1 MIFLHDVFISYKAE
15 EFDDANWVKTALE
28 TNGIRCWMAPMSI
41 PGGSNYAKEIPQA
54 IREAK
59 VFVLILSERSQL
71 STWVPK
77 ELDQAIN
84 EGKTIM
90 PFMLEN
96 CRLKD
101 DFNFYLSN
109 VQRYA
114 AYANKSAAIEK
125 MIREIRA
132 ILGTS
137 AEAPAP
143 EAEPAP
149 APETK
154 IEPAPE
160 PASEPKPAKKTRPE
174 KKPAPKAEKKRDD
187 KKPGRRRVL
196 AIVLA
201 ALVVIVG
208 CFAVMNRL
216 RTVVVAGKKYKVSD
230 TYVSIEGARLT
241 EKDVKSLG
249 RFKSLSTLILSGCEL
264 PGSGLEGIVSNVRTT
279 LKLSG
284 CGVTDAMLDA
294 APLAGSSIAYLT
306 LDGNPGVTGLRA
318 LAPLAGK
325 LRELSFAGCGV
336 RDLSELQGFTAL
348 RDLSCAG
355 NGVSSL
361 EPLSGCAGLERL
373 DASGNALTSLDGL
386 AACEGLRILDAGGNA
401 LTSLKALENC
411 IYLTTIRAANNALES
426 LDGLNNATLL
436 TEVDLSGNR
445 IDDVSLLAKSK
456 EKLEKVDLSD
466 NALTDV
472 GALAGCAAIREFR
485 CGGNALTS
493 LDALAGCA
501 ELERLD
507 AHGCA
512 LTDVSFL
519 SGCEKLYFADLADN
533 RISDVSP
540 IRLQP
545 DKYGTKVDLRGNG
558 IRELSLPAV
567 RYDSLILCGNPIDDL
582 STLEGASG
590 TKLVFDYS
598 AGIDYTAL
606 AQTGFTKFIV
616 LDCPLDTQVALKD
629 TLGTYRVQ
637 YMTTQEYNDSEK
649 GN

>member
-15 EFDDANWVKTALE
+15 EFEDANWVKTTLE

-41 PGGSNYAKEIPQA
+41 PGGSNYALEIPQA
-54 IREAK
+54 IRTAR

-114 AYANKSAAIEK
+114 AYANKSAAVEK

-208 CFAVMNRL
+208 CFVVMGKLRAVEI
-216 RTVVVAGKKYKVSD
+216 AGKKYKTAE
-230 TYVSIEGARLT
+230 TYVSIKDARLT

-249 RFKSLSTLILSGCEL
+249 RFKSLRTLILSGCEL
-264 PGSGLEGIVSNVRTT
+264 PASGLDGIVSAARNS
-279 LKLSG
+279 LELSG
-284 CGVTDAMLDA
+284 CGVTDAG
-294 APLAGSSIAYLT
+294 LALADFSGSSLTSLT
-306 LDGNPGVTGLRA
+306 LDDNPGVTDLRA
-318 LAPLAGK
+318 LAPLSGT
-325 LRELSFAGCGV
+325 LRKLSFDRCGV
-336 RDLSELQGFTAL
+336 RDLSPLADFAGLET
-348 RDLSCAG
+348 LSCAG
-355 NGVSSL
+355 NGVESL
-361 EPLSGCAGLERL
+361 EPLAGCARLSGL
-373 DASGNALTSLDGL
+373 DASGS
-386 AACEGLRILDAGGNA
+386 
-401 LTSLKALENC
+401 
-411 IYLTTIRAANNALES
+411 
-426 LDGLNNATLL
+426 
-436 TEVDLSGNR
+436 
-445 IDDVSLLAKSK
+445 
-456 EKLEKVDLSD
+456 
-466 NALTDV
+466 
-472 GALAGCAAIREFR
+472 
-485 CGGNALTS
+485 ALTS

-501 ELERLD
+501 ALERLD

-558 IRELSLPAV
+558 LRELVLPAV

-582 STLEGASG
+582 SALYGANG
-590 TKLVFDYS
+590 GKLVFDYS
-598 AGIDYTAL
+598 DGVDFAAL
-606 AQTGFTKFIV
+606 AQTGFSTIVV
-616 LDCPLDTQVALKD
+616 LDCPLDQQVAVKD
-629 TLGTYRVQ
+629 ALGSYRVK
-637 YMTTQEYNDSEK
+637 YMTAQEFIDSEK